1 MNVRPPPWTGAG
13 RGPRAGRS
21 RTPAPRAPPR
31 GSAAR
36 RATVGG
42 VGGRTGAR
50 CVTRRPPRSGR
61 RRATPTPRRSP
72 TAARLRSRRLS
83 PRRRPRAAWR
93 PPSSTGDRTGTTPCT
108 GRRRRLFDGA
118 GDPPLERQHGR
129 DRSGKRTPDR
139 VGVGV
144 GPQDRTS
151 LRPEDGEPE
160 CQEESRE
167 HRERERQREDEEGSD
182 SDTAHEDGD
191 AGADEAFGAAVPSG
205 DAGRFG
211 RRVDQGS
218 GGHDRT
224 AVRRERTRRGCPQA

>member
-108 GRRRRLFDGA
+108 GRRRRLFDGV
-118 GDPPLERQHGR
+118 DEPPLERQHGR
-129 DRSGKRTPDR
+129 GRSGVRSPDR

-167 HRERERQREDEEGSD
+167 HRERERQLETRRAA
-182 SDTAHEDGD
+182 TATPPTRT
-191 AGADEAFGAAVPSG
+191 ATPAPT
-205 DAGRFG
+205 
-211 RRVDQGS
+211 RRSVRRCRPATRVAS
-218 GGHDRT
+218 GGGSTR
-224 AVRRERTRRGCPQA
+224 AVEDTTGRL